1 MSDELTTQPM
11 VEILLEEVRRV
22 SSALLDLRGAV
33 AAISE
38 KQDELVARQDALVA
52 KQDALAAKQEA
63 LAATQEALAVSQAA
77 LAANQAAL
85 KANQDALTAKVD
97 DLTARQE
104 RFEVR
109 VAELSNEVRDGFFHY
124 NRGLEVL
131 NNRLFTF
138 EKTVKRVEERLH
150 DEILVRTH

>member
-11 VEILLEEVRRV
+11 VEVLLEELRQM
-22 SSALLDLRGAV
+22 SSGLFELRSAV
-33 AAISE
+33 AEIAE
-38 KQDELVARQDALVA
+38 KQEALAAKQDALVANQNALAA
-52 KQDALAAKQEA
+52 KQDALA
-63 LAATQEALAVSQAA
+63 VNQAA
-77 LAANQAAL
+77 LAANQTAL
-85 KANQDALTAKVD
+85 KANQDALAAKVD

-104 RFEVR
+104 RFEVK

-131 NNRLFTF
+131 NNRLFSF
-138 EKTVKRVEERLH
+138 ELTVKRVEERLH